1 MLSREEPEKK
11 EAVEKVANSQSNEV
25 ENAVFK
31 HYEDDAPYD
40 SLKASADNE
49 YIAAHDESNLAS
61 DDYFRYV

>member
-1 MLSREEPEKK
+1 M
-11 EAVEKVANSQSNEV
+11 ANSQSNEV

>member
-1 MLSREEPEKK
+1 M
-11 EAVEKVANSQSNEV
+11 VEKVGNSQSNDV

-49 YIAAHDESNLAS
+49 YIAAHDESNLVS
-61 DDYFRYV
+61 DDYFR